1 MMDRRRFLLWSSVLT
16 TGYPVLGRMPVRAAN
31 LEPDA
36 AATPLYEIFR
46 DPRSVH
52 RPFVRWWWNGDKV
65 EKDEIARELRLLK
78 EAGIGGVEINPI
90 KFPALTDTLGKP
102 SITWLSPEWIDLLDF
117 TLTQAASL
125 DMTCDLIVGSGWPFG
140 AEYLEGEERSQT
152 MVIATHKLEGPDEY
166 EVSLF
171 DIFKEADPAV
181 TSPFPGR
188 IMEIMAVKLAPD
200 PLLGLEQVKDYT
212 DQIKG
217 ETVRIPI
224 PEGRHVLFGLVKIK
238 GSMEVING
246 APGANGPVLNH
257 YNQAAVK
264 KYLNHMSDTIQQK
277 IGPLAGRI
285 RSFFTDSMELEG
297 ANWCSDM
304 EAEFRKRR
312 GYDLLPYLP
321 LAMFKTGAM
330 GNIYDFDYGAGLAP
344 YLKDIIERVRYD
356 FDLTKTELVAERFIQ
371 SFNDWCHENKVFS
384 RVQAYGRGYHPLEG
398 SFTIDLPECE
408 TWIKYGIGKE
418 LSETDYHLG
427 RAYTM
432 INKYVSSAAHLKGKK
447 HISCEE
453 LTNTDMVFN
462 ATLEILKT
470 AGDQS
475 ILSGVTHPVF
485 HGFNYSPPQAPF
497 PGWIRYGT
505 FFNERNNWWPYFR
518 AFTDYKAR
526 LSALLQQGVMF
537 ADIAVLPPVYDMWS
551 VDGAQNEPFPSL
563 MYPDWLPL
571 VWESIHQNGS
581 ACDYVS
587 DNVILDAEIRDGR
600 LVYGP
605 RSYHTLLLVNVE
617 RLLPET
623 AEKMFHFISAGGRI
637 ICIETYPSKSLGLA
651 DAAQRDA
658 AVAGWV
664 NGMKAMPDRFIF
676 VHRPV
681 HDFVQWYRDIQ
692 QKYALPPYVQI
703 DKPNSFVSQVRYQA
717 GDTEWLFITNSDL
730 TDEHSITIL
739 PSKELGFGR
748 QAWIWDAASGERYYV
763 GEGSRPITLEL
774 ATGDSRLVIFDKEKK
789 GPAWE
794 PLPATAVTTFLLRG
808 PWQAAFHHLDGSAV
822 RTTVMSALTDLKDDP
837 ATVAF
842 SGTVVYRIDF
852 TAEQG
857 TLWKYVNLGKVAGI
871 SGLAVNG
878 KDAGIQWYGR
888 RIYRIDHLLQSG
900 QNTLEVRVVTTM
912 GNYMKTLK
920 DNHVAQYWTNVGRKD
935 QPIQSM
941 GLLGPVILY

>member
-1 MMDRRRFLLWSSVLT
+1 MDRRTFLLRSSVLT
-16 TGYPVLGRMPVRAAN
+16 TGYTVFSGMGAWGA
-31 LEPDA
+31 PDA
-36 AATPLYEIFR
+36 RPAPLYELFKN
-46 DPRSVH
+46 PGGVY

-65 EKDEIARELRLLK
+65 EKAEIARELRLMK
-78 EAGIGGVEINPI
+78 DAGIGGVEINPI
-90 KFPALTDTLGKP
+90 KFPALTDDLGKP
-102 SITWLSPEWIDLLDF
+102 SISWLSPEWIELLDF
-117 TLTQAASL
+117 TLTEAAAL

-188 IMEIMAVKLAPD
+188 LMEIMAVKLAPD
-200 PLLGLEQVKDYT
+200 PLLHLDQVKDYT

-217 ETVRIPI
+217 QTVRIPI
-224 PEGRHVLFGLVKIK
+224 PEGKHVLFGLVKIK

-264 KYLNHMSDTIQQK
+264 KYLNHMSDAIQQK

-304 EAEFRKRR
+304 EAEFKRRR

-321 LAMFKTGAM
+321 FTMFKTGAM
-330 GNIYDFDYGAGLAP
+330 GNIYDFDYGARMAPGL
-344 YLKDIIERVRYD
+344 KETIERVRYD
-356 FDLTKTELVAERFIQ
+356 FDLTKTELVTERFIA
-371 SFNDWCHENKVFS
+371 SFNDWCHQNKVLS

-398 SFTIDLPECE
+398 SLTIDLPECE

-432 INKYVSSAAHLKGKK
+432 VNKYVSSAAHLKGKK

-518 AFTDYKAR
+518 LFTDYKAR
-526 LSALLQQGVMF
+526 LSALLQQGTMF
-537 ADIAVLPPVYDMWS
+537 AEIAVLPPVYDMWS

-571 VWESIHQNGS
+571 IWESIHQNGS

-587 DNVILDAEIRDGR
+587 DHVILDASIKDGR

-605 RSYHTLLLVNVE
+605 RSYHTLLLVHIE
-617 RLLPET
+617 RLQPAT
-623 AEKMFHFISAGGRI
+623 AEKLFNFVSAGGRI
-637 ICIETYPSKSLGLA
+637 ICVETYPSKSLGLA
-651 DAAQRDA
+651 DAGSRDA
-658 AVAGWV
+658 AVVSWV
-664 NGMKAMPDRFIF
+664 DRMKALPDRFIF
-676 VHRPV
+676 VHKPES
-681 HDFVQWYRDIQ
+681 HFLEWYRDIQ
-692 QKYALPPYVQI
+692 QKYAIPAYVHI
-703 DKPNSFVSQVRYQA
+703 DKPTSFVSQVRYQA

-730 TDEHSITIL
+730 GDEHTITIL
-739 PSKELGFGR
+739 PSRELGLGK
-748 QAWIWDAASGERYYV
+748 QAWIWDAGTGERFYV
-763 GEGSRPITLEL
+763 GEGSQPITLEL
-774 ATGDSRLVIFDKEKK
+774 ATGDSRLVVFDKAKK
-789 GPAWE
+789 GAAWN
-794 PLPATAVTTFLLRG
+794 PLPATAVTTFSLQG
-808 PWQAAFHHLDGSAV
+808 PWNVEYQHLDGTVKTAV
-822 RTTVMSALTDLKDDP
+822 MAGLVDLKDDP

-842 SGTVVYRIDF
+842 SGTVIYRISF
-852 TAEQG
+852 GAEQG
-857 TLWKYVNLGKVAGI
+857 ALWKYINLGKVAGI
-871 SGLAVNG
+871 SGVTVNG

-888 RIYRIDHLLQSG
+888 RVYPIDHLLQSG
-900 QNTLEVRVVTTM
+900 QNTLEIRVVTTM

-920 DNHVAQYWTNVGRKD
+920 GNRVAQYWTNAGRKD

-941 GLLGPVILY
+941 GLLGPVLLYS